1 MHMAQFLDYNKIIDQ
16 AMRGIV
22 KKCLKYVEKK
32 GGKLPGNH
40 HFYITFAIDFPGVK
54 ISKNLAKMHDGQMT
68 IVMQHQFWDLNVEEE
83 KFSVVLSFNGVREKL
98 EVPYDSLISFADP
111 SSRFGLQFNSEED
124 LVLPDDEGHD
134 ALDDEILQSL
144 LDIEDDTGKKGKKA
158 GKSAKT
164 PEKSDKKGDSGS
176 KIISIDNFRKK

>member
-1 MHMAQFLDYNKIIDQ
+1 MVQFLDYNKIIDQ

-40 HFYITFAIDFPGVK
+40 HFYVTFDIKFDGVK
-54 ISKNLAKMHDGQMT
+54 ISKNLAKMHNEQMT
-68 IVMQHQFWDLNVEEE
+68 IVLQHQFWDLHTEED

-98 EVPYDSLISFADP
+98 VIPYDSLISFADP
-111 SSRFGLQFNSEED
+111 SARFGLQFNNNED
-124 LVLPDDEGHD
+124 LIVSDDEEVIV
-134 ALDDEILQSL
+134 DEILQSL
-144 LDIEDDTGKKGKKA
+144 LDIDDKASNTEKKPSKPAKKG
-158 GKSAKT
+158 
-164 PEKSDKKGDSGS
+164 SDS